1 MDLRGGMTMICRDVM
16 LTYDRKERTFRFYA
30 DNREQVLEG
39 ADKRHAAFLLFENAM
54 KERRGKNENNTGL
67 HFTG

>member
-1 MDLRGGMTMICRDVM
+1 MIMRDIVMTYCRA
-16 LTYDRKERTFRFYA
+16 TKTFRFYA

-54 KERRGKNENNTGL
+54 KERKEGKE
-67 HFTG
+67 